1 MIETVDF
8 GARATHPFAMYAA
21 IPFPS
26 ISPEIFSI
34 TLFGTEFALRWYAL
48 AYIVG
53 IVLGWWLIRS
63 LLQRPALW
71 PGAESP
77 MTREHLEN
85 LATWIIVGV
94 ILGGRTGYA
103 IFYSQGAYLSDPL
116 ALLRIWEGGMSFHG
130 GFAGVVIA
138 VWAFCRKNNLALAQ
152 VSDVVAVAAPIGLF
166 LGRLANFI
174 NAELW
179 GRPTSL
185 PWGVIFPGEAAQNCG
200 PDVLLLCARHPSQ
213 LYEAG
218 LEGLVLGAVLVF
230 LALKGGF
237 LKPWRVTGTFLLGY
251 GLSRF
256 IVEFVRQPDL
266 QFVSDDNPLGLYL
279 HLDGYGLTAGQLLSL
294 PMIAVGLWL
303 ILRARKK

>member
-34 TLFGTEFALRWYAL
+34 TLFGIEFALRWYAL

-179 GRPTSL
+179 GRPTNL

-256 IVEFVRQPDL
+256 FVEFVRQPDL

-294 PMIAVGLWL
+294 PMIVVGLWL

>member
-34 TLFGTEFALRWYAL
+34 TLFGIEFALRWYAL

-103 IFYSQGAYLSDPL
+103 IFYSQGAY
-116 ALLRIWEGGMSFHG
+116 E
-130 GFAGVVIA
+130 
-138 VWAFCRKNNLALAQ
+138 
-152 VSDVVAVAAPIGLF
+152 
-166 LGRLANFI
+166 
-174 NAELW
+174 
-179 GRPTSL
+179 T
-185 PWGVIFPGEAAQNCG
+185 
-200 PDVLLLCARHPSQ
+200 
-213 LYEAG
+213 
-218 LEGLVLGAVLVF
+218 
-230 LALKGGF
+230 
-237 LKPWRVTGTFLLGY
+237 
-251 GLSRF
+251 
-256 IVEFVRQPDL
+256 
-266 QFVSDDNPLGLYL
+266 L
-279 HLDGYGLTAGQLLSL
+279 HE
-294 PMIAVGLWL
+294 
-303 ILRARKK
+303 